1 MYPCSFEEF
10 LWATGNTPLADL
22 ILASSPFRPL
32 PEALHQQA
40 LRALR
45 TFLAIGGMPEVVSRF
60 CEDGNLA
67 KCQQVL
73 SELIVSY
80 RDDFAKYRR
89 RVPQSRIDAV
99 FRSVAAQGLGKFVY
113 NRVDAEANAAQVKT
127 ALDTLIL
134 AGLLCPVTHTAANGV
149 PLGAETNEK
158 CRRMLFCDTGL
169 LQRVMGLDLAPLFAS
184 DDLLCYPLYAIR
196 NIRQLSAESC

>member
-1 MYPCSFEEF
+1 M
-10 LWATGNTPLADL
+10 
-22 ILASSPFRPL
+22 
-32 PEALHQQA
+32 
-40 LRALR
+40 
-45 TFLAIGGMPEVVSRF
+45 
-60 CEDGNLA
+60 A